1 MKMAYLYLVQRV
13 TAFILA
19 PLVLIHIGL
28 ILYASR
34 GGISAEEILA
44 RTQGHVGWALFYGLF
59 VVAASLHASVGLHT
73 IILEWTP
80 IKGRTAATLAMAT
93 GALLLSL
100 GLRAVYAV
108 TAS

>member
-1 MKMAYLYLVQRV
+1 MNTAYLYLVQRA
-13 TAFILA
+13 TAFVLA

-28 ILYASR
+28 ILYAVR
-34 GGISAEEILA
+34 GGVSAVEILT

-59 VVAASLHASVGLHT
+59 VVAASLHASVGVHT
-73 IILEWTP
+73 IIGEWTP
-80 IKGRTAATLAMAT
+80 FKGRTAATLAMT
-93 GALLLSL
+93 IGVVLLLL